1 MLSRAEIRETLENV
15 LSGVVIGLLAILL
28 ARSLEKRGTAAES
41 PLAARGTASLA
52 EWSMQAKP
60 PAGIHVGF
68 DRAPSPLERDW
79 MRALKAAGS
88 RVTWS
93 GDLPAMMIAA
103 SPVASPAGGTRVRV
117 AAPDGSNVIVSDD
130 VGVVDS
136 VRAQNSGASVT
147 LASESHASSAR
158 VSGSNAST
166 VQGDSVRLGKVLVIG
181 NAGWESKFVVASLEE
196 EGWKVDA
203 FIRVAPDVDVTQGS
217 IASID
222 TARYSAVV
230 ALDGAATSDAGR
242 ILEFVR
248 TGGGLVLAPAA
259 AALDAMSELRAGA
272 ATRVSSTATAIQA
285 SGSVS
290 LGSLP
295 LAPIMSLRSDAVPLE
310 KRSANVAVAA
320 RRLAAGRVLQFGYE
334 DTWRWRMGG
343 GPNALRDHRTWWT
356 SLISS
361 VAYAPRIQRSAAI
374 STGTSAPVADLVGA
388 IGPAV
393 PDQAV
398 ANRGPNR
405 SHWMTWLFAIMSLA
419 LIGEIASRRLR
430 GAR

>member
-1 MLSRAEIRETLENV
+1 MLSRAEIRETVENV
-15 LSGVVIGLLAILL
+15 LSGVVIGLLAIFLS
-28 ARSLEKRGTAAES
+28 RSLQRQGSVAES
-41 PLAARGTASLA
+41 PYAARGTASLA
-52 EWSMQAKP
+52 QWSMQPKP

-68 DRAPSPLERDW
+68 DKAPSPLERDW
-79 MRALKAAGS
+79 MRALQAAGS

-93 GDLPAMMIAA
+93 GNLPAVMIAA

-117 AAPDGSNVIVSDD
+117 AAPNGSNVVVSDD

-147 LASESHASSAR
+147 LASESHGSSAQIN
-158 VSGSNAST
+158 GSTAST
-166 VQGDSVRLGKVLVIG
+166 VQADSVRLGKLLVIG

-203 FIRVAPDVDVTQGS
+203 FIRVSPDVDVTQGS
-217 IASID
+217 VASID
-222 TARYSAVV
+222 TSRYSAVV
-230 ALDGAATSDAGR
+230 ALDGAATGYAGR
-242 ILEFVR
+242 ILEYVR

-259 AALDAMSELRAGA
+259 AALDALSDLRAGV
-272 ATRVSSTATAIQA
+272 ATRATSSATAIQA
-285 SGSVS
+285 SGSVN
-290 LGSLP
+290 LASLP
-295 LAPIMSLRSDAVPLE
+295 LAPITSLRGDAVPLE

-320 RRLAAGRVLQFGYE
+320 RRIGAGRVLQFGYE

-343 GPNALRDHRTWWT
+343 GPSAVRDHRTWWT
-356 SLISS
+356 SLVSS
-361 VAYAPRIQRSAAI
+361 VAYAPRIQRSNVI
-374 STGTSAPVADLVGA
+374 SAGSSAPVADLVNA

-393 PDQAV
+393 PDQTV
-398 ANRGPNR
+398 ANRGQNR